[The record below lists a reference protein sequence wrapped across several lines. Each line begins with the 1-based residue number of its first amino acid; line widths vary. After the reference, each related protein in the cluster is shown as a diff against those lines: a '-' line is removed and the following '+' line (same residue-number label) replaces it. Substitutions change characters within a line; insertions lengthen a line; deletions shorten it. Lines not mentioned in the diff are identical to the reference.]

1 MEEEHGIQILDPG
14 TRQTGASSHLET
26 EATKPAREASF
37 LSDGGFEQVGSSA
50 PTTSTPAPA
59 AAPSRGDKDVHPD
72 HDPDSTQGDSDD
84 RQEEALPV
92 LSQAHDIQEVTIKD
106 EPSSDG
112 PVFVSERCLRKRK
125 RDDAGWETTNPR
137 PVKVEPRGDGSSP
150 ELSLHHCGF
159 DPQESLDL
167 GDVTR
172 LTYTPR
178 KRPEVE
184 PAQESD
190 QQPAVHDSDAIMT
203 LVARRGQGQ
212 ANAPQDTRFSSAL
225 TPVNVNRQLPN
236 WTASKPADKPLR
248 KGLSHGIS
256 VLAEDGATYKKI
268 RNDTPGNSRGPS
280 PAVKGRLDA
289 LLNSPSPRE
298 DAAVIIHSAKRV
310 RETAAIPREELP
322 IPKPRELPFEKSARQ
337 STRGSTA
344 QTPRAPRT
352 PLSDTTNTAQKMRP
366 PPQGKRIIY
375 GSLLRNK
382 PLTEL
387 RLDDFK
393 VNPRANEG
401 HDFAYS
407 EVVRDKDE
415 RACLPG
421 CVDMHC
427 CGKVFRALALS
438 QRPDPPLTAAQR
450 QEEQKLLEDYL
461 GDYAYRL
468 AAMTREERSELWV
481 EAKMRELANKHGKH
495 RHRFSRMRSPPGFWN
510 ADFPSTQELEADR
523 AEAAKREKQAI
534 QERHREAMRPGGRWI
549 FRDE

>member
-1 MEEEHGIQILDPG
+1 MEEEHGIQILDAG
-14 TRQTGASSHLET
+14 TRQTGASNHLDT

-37 LSDGGFEQVGSSA
+37 LSDGGLEQVDSST

-59 AAPSRGDKDVHPD
+59 AAPRGDKDVHPD
-72 HDPDSTQGDSDD
+72 HDPDSTRGDSDD
-84 RQEEALPV
+84 RQEELPV
-92 LSQAHDIQEVTIKD
+92 LPQAQDIQEVTIKD

-112 PVFVSERCLRKRK
+112 PAFVSERRLRKRK
-125 RDDAGWETTNPR
+125 RDDAGWETPNPR
-137 PVKVEPRGDGSSP
+137 PVKVKPRGDGSSP

-159 DPQESLDL
+159 NPQESLDL

-178 KRPEVE
+178 KRLEVE
-184 PAQESD
+184 TAHQSD
-190 QQPAVHDSDAIMT
+190 KQPAVHDSDAIT
-203 LVARRGQGQ
+203 ALVARHGQGQ
-212 ANAPQDTRFSSAL
+212 GNAPQDTTFSSVL
-225 TPVNVNRQLPN
+225 TPVNVNRQLPS
-236 WTASKPADKPLR
+236 WTASTPADKPLR

-256 VLAEDGATYKKI
+256 VLAEDGATYKQI
-268 RNDTPGNSRGPS
+268 RNGTPGNSRGVS
-280 PAVKGRLDA
+280 PAVKGRLDT

-298 DAAVIIHSAKRV
+298 DAVAIIHSAKRV
-310 RETAAIPREELP
+310 RETPVTPREELP

-337 STRGSTA
+337 SMRGSTA
-344 QTPRAPRT
+344 QTPQATPRT
-352 PLSDTTNTAQKMRP
+352 PLSDTTNTARKMRP
-366 PPQGKRIIY
+366 PPQGKRIH
-375 GSLLRNK
+375 GSFLRNK
-382 PLTEL
+382 PLSEL

-393 VNPRANEG
+393 VNPRTNEG

-468 AAMTREERSELWV
+468 AAMTGEERSELWV